1 MRLMTFNFLQ
11 NEPIVPAARQCPRSG
26 SDPPDQKV
34 IHNLSTLWVTT
45 ESGASRASL
54 ASRELVFLGAGIYA
68 GRIMNAA
75 LMQTD
80 LPFPVRRGKVRD
92 VYDLGDALLIV
103 ATDRIS
109 AFDVIMPN
117 GIPDKGRILTA
128 LSLFWFHRFGR
139 EFEHHLISADV
150 SKYPAEVQK
159 YRDQLEGRS
168 MLVKKAQVIPIE
180 CVARGYLA
188 GSGWKEYRQSRTVCG
203 IRLPAGL
210 RQCDRLPQPIFTPA
224 TKEESGHDINISPEE
239 AAERVGRDTLDQ
251 LRNRTLRLY
260 TQAAEYAHSRGV
272 IIADTKFEFG
282 RLEDGRLILID
293 EVLTPDSSRFWPASE
308 YEPGHD
314 QPSFDK
320 QYVRNYLE
328 SQPWDKTAP
337 APRLPEEVVI
347 GTRQRYLEAYERLT
361 GRQLTL

>member
-1 MRLMTFNFLQ
+1 ML
-11 NEPIVPAARQCPRSG
+11 IG
-26 SDPPDQKV
+26 
-34 IHNLSTLWVTT
+34 
-45 ESGASRASL
+45 
-54 ASRELVFLGAGIYA
+54 
-68 GRIMNAA
+68 MNA
-75 LMQTD
+75 LMQSE

-92 VYDLGDALLIV
+92 VYDLGDCLLIV

-117 GIPDKGRILTA
+117 GIPDKGRILTT
-128 LSLFWFHRFGR
+128 LSLFWFQKFASR
-139 EFEHHLISADV
+139 FEHHLITADV
-150 SKYPAEVQK
+150 RKYPEALQP
-159 YRDQLEGRS
+159 YREQIQGRS

-188 GSGWKEYRQSRTVCG
+188 GSAWKEYQKSRTVCG
-203 IRLPAGL
+203 QPLPQGL

-224 TKEESGHDINISPEE
+224 TKEESGHDINISFEE
-239 AAERVGRDTLDQ
+239 AADRVGQETAQELRD
-251 LRNRTLRLY
+251 RTLRLY
-260 TQAAEYAHSRGV
+260 VEAAEYARSRGI

-282 RLEDGRLILID
+282 RLDDGRLILID

-320 QYVRNYLE
+320 QFVRNYLE
-328 SQPWDKTAP
+328 SQPWDKTPP

-347 GTRQRYLEAYERLT
+347 GTRQRYLEACERLT
-361 GRQLTL
+361 GQKIPDITI